1 MDTANT
7 PKPALLRGRLY
18 LAHDRFVC
26 ADCAGITALH
36 TGRTIGGAPLSP
48 VTTSDVREWVGY
60 DLGPL
65 RCEGGHLEASAG
77 ATGNLI
83 IRKVA

>member
-1 MDTANT
+1 MATTNT
-7 PKPALLRGRLY
+7 LEPALLRGRLY

-36 TGRTIGGAPLSP
+36 TGRTIGGAPLSQ
-48 VTTSDVREWVGY
+48 VTTSDVREWASY

-65 RCEGGHLEASAG
+65 RCEGGHLEASAST
-77 ATGNLI
+77 TGNLI

>member
-1 MDTANT
+1 MATIST
-7 PKPALLRGRLY
+7 PKPALLQGRLY

-26 ADCAGITALH
+26 VDCAGITALH
-36 TGRTIGGAPLSP
+36 TGRTIGGAPLSL

-65 RCEGGHLEASAG
+65 RCDGGHLEASTSP
-77 ATGNLI
+77 TGNLI